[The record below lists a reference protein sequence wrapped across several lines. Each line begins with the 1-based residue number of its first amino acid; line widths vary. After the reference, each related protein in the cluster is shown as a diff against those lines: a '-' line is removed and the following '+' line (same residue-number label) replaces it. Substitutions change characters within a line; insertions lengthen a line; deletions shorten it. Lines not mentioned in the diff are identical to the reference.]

1 MKKSAFITLALASQF
16 VTASSAMAQD
26 AAKGR
31 EIFVKVGCYSCHG
44 YNGQG
49 GVTGPKLAPEPLA
62 AKDIATF
69 IRNAGPTRM
78 PQYVEKVLSDEDIGH
93 IHAWL
98 ASQPK
103 QKNYKDI
110 PLLNQ

>member
-1 MKKSAFITLALASQF
+1 MKSGGMLAFAAGMILAATPIAQ
-16 VTASSAMAQD
+16 AQD

-31 EIFVKVGCYSCHG
+31 EIYVKVGCYACHG

-49 GVTGPKLAPEPLA
+49 GVTGPKLAPEPMA
-62 AKDIATF
+62 ADTIAQY
-69 IRNAGPTRM
+69 IRNSAPTRM
-78 PQYVEKVLSDEDIGH
+78 PQYVEKVLSNEEIGH

-103 QKNYKDI
+103 PKNWKEI